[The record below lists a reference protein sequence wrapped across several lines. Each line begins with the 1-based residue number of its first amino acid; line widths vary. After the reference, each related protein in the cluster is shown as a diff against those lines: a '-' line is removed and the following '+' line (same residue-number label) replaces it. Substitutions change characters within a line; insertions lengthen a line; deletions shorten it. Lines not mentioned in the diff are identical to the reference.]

1 MGRIEKTIEYAK
13 QLRLSCRRPPRPKY
27 GYPAG
32 VCTISVLN
40 TLARYG
46 IGYAED
52 HVHFTRALDSQR
64 KLKKGI
70 YGAGLLVPEERLAQ
84 ALARS
89 RQVQSQRER
98 DNGVITWELSERER
112 EIIRELNAAAEA
124 NEEGSPDGEGS
135 PDAGG

>member
-1 MGRIEKTIEYAK
+1 M
-13 QLRLSCRRPPRPKY
+13 
-27 GYPAG
+27 
-32 VCTISVLN
+32 
-40 TLARYG
+40 
-46 IGYAED
+46 
-52 HVHFTRALDSQR
+52 
-64 KLKKGI
+64 
-70 YGAGLLVPEERLAQ
+70 PEERLAQ

-98 DNGVITWELSERER
+98 DNGVTTWELSERER